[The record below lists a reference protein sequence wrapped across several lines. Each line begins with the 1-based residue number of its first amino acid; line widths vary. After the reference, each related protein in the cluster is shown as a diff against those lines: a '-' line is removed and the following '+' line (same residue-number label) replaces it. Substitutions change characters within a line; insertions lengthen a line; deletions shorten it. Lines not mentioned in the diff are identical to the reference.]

1 MINRFKNKL
10 RLSGL
15 EDVLQRELQIPR
27 STSAWLSRLAYDL
40 AQQNGHN
47 LLGASSDV
55 ITSQVFWQLERAGYS
70 DLLDDLAANYYMAN
84 VELQRYRSG
93 RGQQAA

>member
-27 STSAWLSRLAYDL
+27 TTSAWLSRLAYDL
-40 AQQNGHN
+40 GQQNGQN
-47 LLGASSDV
+47 LLRAAPDV
-55 ITSQVFWQLERAGYS
+55 MTSRVFWLLERAGYS
-70 DLLDDLAANYYMAN
+70 DLLDDLAKNHDSAKAQL
-84 VELQRYRSG
+84 ERYRSS